1 MFQIKGNTYGK
12 NGENLDWDLW
22 DRWTVT
28 NTVQT
33 VQVFRDGFGSAGK
46 RLDQSNMIGD
56 GRMAKGSAIMVRKI
70 IPIWTGVDIKTNAE
84 LNEFY
89 QYMATTVFQLKI
101 NGKDIIFQQKLNRLF
116 GIAIGMVHLPTV
128 AGDSV
133 QPFNVK
139 ALNNEFPVNIPIALD
154 ENVEFW
160 GEIVPGVGA
169 SAGQVGDFFD
179 IGLNG
184 EFGRL
189 S

>member
-28 NTVQT
+28 NSVQT
-33 VQVFRDGFGSAGK
+33 IQVFRDGFGSSGK

-56 GRMAKGSAIMVRKI
+56 GRMPKGSAIMIRKI
-70 IPIWTGVDIKTNAE
+70 VTQWTGADEKNNAE
-84 LNEFY
+84 IVAWYNYL
-89 QYMATTVFQLKI
+89 ATTVFQLKI
-101 NGKDIIFQQKLNRLF
+101 NGKDIIFQERLSRLM
-116 GIAIGMVHLPTV
+116 GVAAGLVHLPTV

-133 QPFNVK
+133 QPLNVK
-139 ALNNEFPVNIPIALD
+139 PMNNEFPINIPIPLD

-160 GEIVPGVGA
+160 GEIVPGVAAG
-169 SAGQVGDFFD
+169 AGQIGDLLDFS
-179 IGLNG
+179 LNG